1 MLTDA
6 QWTRLEPLI
15 EACRPK
21 GKTPPQQDPASGS
34 PAHDHGHPL
43 AP

>member
-6 QWTRLEPLI
+6 HWMRLEPLI

-21 GKTPPQQDPASGS
+21 GKTAPQDL
-34 PAHDHGHPL
+34 HGL
-43 AP
+43 EFG